1 MPREGVGDRGRASS
15 PRLLQASL
23 SIKSGSAGWG
33 VVVAPGIRCVSHQQT
48 PLRKTSEIL
57 QGRLVW
63 WLGGGG
69 EFNGRGIPLCEE
81 WFWRPP
87 RTGCHV
93 LEGGSFGFH
102 LHVLLSRLVVII
114 FTISC
119 TRKHILKISE
129 QVARQNNSP
138 W

>member
-1 MPREGVGDRGRASS
+1 MRFAPADSTKENITDSS
-15 PRLLQASL
+15 
-23 SIKSGSAGWG
+23 GEVG
-33 VVVAPGIRCVSHQQT
+33 VVV
-48 PLRKTSEIL
+48 
-57 QGRLVW
+57 
-63 WLGGGG
+63 GGGG